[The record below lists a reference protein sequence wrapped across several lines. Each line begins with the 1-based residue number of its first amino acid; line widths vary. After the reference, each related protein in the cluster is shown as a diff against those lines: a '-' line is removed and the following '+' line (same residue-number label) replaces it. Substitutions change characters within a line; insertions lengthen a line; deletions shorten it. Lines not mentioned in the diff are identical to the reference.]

1 MKYKYWY
8 VFFATLLV
16 FACNNSSSNS
26 DNGNNGGNSGNSNGS
41 LESSSS
47 SSEYSYSSS
56 SFNEYLSSNTSEPNA
71 DISSS
76 SAFFS
81 SSSSI
86 SPPSEVSSS
95 SETSSPSDLS
105 SSSNINLSSGGTVK
119 SSSSEAPPEVT
130 TWPKLKEGDSGVLKG
145 WGSRYWDGCKPHCAL
160 RNNVDTSATP
170 FKICRNCNKNNKE
183 IPTFTLSPDIVVR
196 LDQNTN
202 KIVEDWIGYKE
213 TVSSCEQGG
222 ISYVCWDMAP
232 IALTDSLAY
241 AFVAGTLKKPV
252 CGHCF
257 QVQFDG
263 GTHNG
268 PQEIKDAHKKLKG
281 KTLIVM
287 ATNTGGDVEEG
298 QFDIM
303 VPGGGPGMF
312 DSFADQIGV
321 PKNQLGEGFG
331 GFLTTCQ
338 REINDYNKLAEVY
351 QDCVRKKC
359 NAVFSKP
366 EHKDLLRGCLWFTD
380 WFMAADNP
388 TFISKEVPCPKY
400 FTDKYTSTINKSKD
414 NKIEPFAGFNK
425 PIPAGYETEKWKS
438 EWK

>member
-1 MKYKYWY
+1 MKYKHLCA
-8 VFFATLLV
+8 FFAGLLA
-16 FACNNSSSNS
+16 FACNNTVSVNG
-26 DNGNNGGNSGNSNGS
+26 DVNVNGNN
-41 LESSSS
+41 SSSS
-47 SSEYSYSSS
+47 SGNSSSLVSSPSETSSASGTSSS
-56 SFNEYLSSNTSEPNA
+56 SP
-71 DISSS
+71 ISS
-76 SAFFS
+76 
-81 SSSSI
+81 
-86 SPPSEVSSS
+86 PSEVSSS
-95 SETSSPSDLS
+95 SEISSPSTLS
-105 SSSNINLSSGGTVK
+105 SSSNINLNLSSSEASIST
-119 SSSSEAPPEVT
+119 SSSSEAPPEIKN
-130 TWPKLKEGDSGVLKG
+130 WPTLKEGQSGVLKG

-183 IPTFTLSPDIVVR
+183 IPTFTLNPDIEVR
-196 LDQNTN
+196 YDQYAN
-202 KIVEDWIGYKE
+202 KIVEDWVGYKE
-213 TVSSCEQGG
+213 TVSSCQQGG

-232 IALTDSLAY
+232 MALNDTLAY

-263 GTHNG
+263 GNHGNDV
-268 PQEIKDAHKKLKG
+268 KDAHKKLKG

-312 DSFADQIGV
+312 DSFAEQIGV

-338 REINDYNKLAEVY
+338 REINDYDKPAEVY

-388 TFISKEVPCPKY
+388 TFISKEVDCPKY
-400 FTDKYTSTINKSKD
+400 FTDKYPSTINKSKD
-414 NKIEPFAGFNK
+414 NKIEPYGGFNK
-425 PIPAGYETEKWKS
+425 KIPDGYETQKWKS
-438 EWK
+438 EWNWK

>member
-1 MKYKYWY
+1 MKYKCLC
-8 VFFATLLV
+8 VFFASVLV
-16 FACNNSSSNS
+16 FACNNSSS
-26 DNGNNGGNSGNSNGS
+26 DGGNSNGS
-41 LESSSS
+41 SEISSSS
-47 SSEYSYSSS
+47 NGSSFPNENSSANSEYSSSNISEPIPGVSSS
-56 SFNEYLSSNTSEPNA
+56 SDISEPNP

-76 SAFFS
+76 SNS
-81 SSSSI
+81 SNI
-86 SPPSEVSSS
+86 
-95 SETSSPSDLS
+95 LS
-105 SSSNINLSSGGTVK
+105 SSSNANLSSSEAAIST
-119 SSSSEAPPEVT
+119 SSSSEAPPEIKN
-130 TWPKLKEGDSGVLKG
+130 WPTLKEGQSGVLKG

-183 IPTFTLSPDIVVR
+183 IPTFTLNPDIEVR
-196 LDQNTN
+196 YDQYAN
-202 KIVEDWIGYKE
+202 KIVEDWVGYRE
-213 TVSSCEQGG
+213 TVSSCQQGG

-232 IALTDSLAY
+232 MALNDTLAY

-263 GTHNG
+263 GNHGND
-268 PQEIKDAHKKLKG
+268 IKDAHKKLKG

-312 DSFADQIGV
+312 DSFAEQIGV

-338 REINDYNKLAEVY
+338 REINDYNKPAEVY

-388 TFISKEVPCPKY
+388 TFISKEVECPKY
-400 FTDKYTSTINKSKD
+400 FTDKYPSTINKSKD

>member
-1 MKYKYWY
+1 MKYK
-8 VFFATLLV
+8 FLCICFASLLI
-16 FACNNSSSNS
+16 FACNNSNNS
-26 DNGNNGGNSGNSNGS
+26 DNGNSNSS

-47 SSEYSYSSS
+47 LSGGHS
-56 SFNEYLSSNTSEPNA
+56 SFNEYSSSDFSEPNP

-76 SAFFS
+76 SNLLS
-81 SSSSI
+81 SNSTL
-86 SPPSEVSSS
+86 SSS
-95 SETSSPSDLS
+95 SEINPPSETSSASTLS
-105 SSSNINLSSGGTVK
+105 SSSNVNLSSGETAK
-119 SSSSEAPPEVT
+119 SSSSEAPPEIIS
-130 TWPKLKEGDSGVLKG
+130 WPRLKEGESGVLKG

-160 RNNVDTSATP
+160 RNNIDTNATP

-196 LDQNTN
+196 FDQWAN
-202 KIVEDWIGYKE
+202 KIVEDWMGYKE

-232 IALTDSLAY
+232 MALNDTLAY

-263 GTHNG
+263 GNHGND
-268 PQEIKDAHKKLKG
+268 IKDAHKKLKG

-312 DSFADQIGV
+312 DSFAEQIGV

-338 REINDYNKLAEVY
+338 REINDYDKPAEVY
-351 QDCVRKKC
+351 QECVRKKC

-388 TFISKEVPCPKY
+388 TFISKEVDCPKY
-400 FTDKYTSTINKSKD
+400 FKDKYPSTINKSKD

-425 PIPAGYETEKWKS
+425 TIPAGYETEKWKS